1 MVAELLEVSEL
12 FCSIQGE
19 SSFAGYPCVFIRLSG
34 CNLRCNYCDASYT
47 YNESGKQLPLTEILQ
62 FVSNYPNAIVEITG
76 GEPLLQ
82 KNSLVLMQSLID
94 LGRTVLLETN
104 GSLDISDVPDKVI
117 KIMDIKCPDSGMHKK
132 MLLNNLVKLTS
143 RDEIKCV
150 LSSRD
155 DYEWAVAV
163 LQQYDLLYHSLKESS
178 HQNPKVLF
186 SPVQGTLD
194 ATKLAEWIL
203 QDDLPVRLQIQLH
216 KILWPNTD
224 RGV

>member
-1 MVAELLEVSEL
+1 VAELLEVSEL
-12 FCSIQGE
+12 FFSIQGE

-47 YNESGKQLPLTEILQ
+47 YKESGKKLPLSEILQ
-62 FVSNYPNAIVEITG
+62 FVNNYPNAIVEITG

-82 KNSLVLMQSLID
+82 KNSLVLMQSLLD
-94 LGRTVLLETN
+94 LGKTVLLETN
-104 GSLDISDVPDKVI
+104 GSLDIADVPDKII
-117 KIMDIKCPDSGMHKK
+117 KIMDIKCPDSGMHTK

-163 LQQYDLLYHSLKESS
+163 LQQHDLLYNSLEGGANQK
-178 HQNPKVLF
+178 PKVLF
-186 SPVQGTLD
+186 SPVMGDLE
-194 ATKLAEWIL
+194 AKKLAEWIL
-203 QDDLPVRLQIQLH
+203 QDNLPVRLQIQLH
-216 KILWPNTD
+216 KILWPNQN